1 MARGFLRTLLLS
13 LAACQASGWFLCW
26 VDRHVNSVTMR
37 LHGLFLPMAL
47 SLPLGP
53 TTIGRFGRWDRQESK
68 HKNCMTA
75 ASNQES
81 AVSNGWMLESVS
93 STCDLMKLGIPWSA
107 AI

>member
-1 MARGFLRTLLLS
+1 MARGFLRTQLFS

-37 LHGLFLPMAL
+37 SHGLFLLIVLP
-47 SLPLGP
+47 SLLEP
-53 TTIGRFGRWDRQESK
+53 TTIGRFGRWDRRESK
-68 HKNCMTA
+68 HTNCMTA
-75 ASNQES
+75 TSNQEF

-93 STCDLMKLGIPWSA
+93 STCDSMKLAIPWSA